1 MCLQDGWNP
10 ELSVSTAS
18 KEYQEHLD
26 RLKNNARAEAPDCH
40 CHLADKLPPEPG
52 SYYTHLGSARTLPEL
67 RSQIEHR
74 SGFKDK
80 AVRIEKVLYT
90 GKEGKTTQGCP
101 LAKWVI
107 RRGSS
112 DEKILVIVKHRQVIL
127 ECCLTVDLNIWN
139 DFFFQ
144 LLCAFLSHTFRVT
157 SALQLG

>member
-1 MCLQDGWNP
+1 MYLQGGWNP

-26 RLKNNARAEAPDCH
+26 RLKNNVRAEAPDCN
-40 CHLADKLPPEPG
+40 CYIADKLPPEPG

-80 AVRIEKVLYT
+80 AVRFEKVLYT

-112 DEKILVIVKHRQVIL
+112 DEKILVIVKHRQVNL
-127 ECCLTVDLNIWN
+127 ECCLTPILLNIWN
-139 DFFFQ
+139 NFFNY
-144 LLCAFLSHTFRVT
+144 CVYYSWTI
-157 SALQLG
+157 LGS